1 MRAYIYELVCS
12 KFLWCSVIG
21 LYLCLVTSTAGTLS
35 DGSAITVVEYIFSDR
50 TAFSGFNFGF
60 EYVLFSFNSQI
71 LAVIY
76 PLVAGFATVTLFCD
90 KRAYKYSVFVN
101 IRKGSA
107 AIAIYELSTSFITM
121 AICSVLAYTGYAI
134 TIISVFPIRQLEMS
148 QLFISAI
155 LLSLVMLV
163 GNLLSLICATI
174 VPNKYFALF
183 VPMFLLYL
191 LRGITDSIVISVI
204 SSEGIGEKAYI
215 LELLSP
221 FNYLNLYSS
230 GIPVTLK
237 FIIPGAVILII
248 SAISFA
254 CLYISGRRCIMR

>member
-1 MRAYIYELVCS
+1 MKSYIYELVRS
-12 KFLWCSVIG
+12 KFLWCSVVG
-21 LYLCLVTSTAGTLS
+21 LYFCLITSTAGTLP
-35 DGSAITVVEYIFSDR
+35 DGSTITVIEYMFSDR

-76 PLVAGFATVTLFCD
+76 PLVAGFTTVTLFCD

-107 AIAIYELSTSFITM
+107 AIALYELSTSFIAM

-134 TIISVFPIRQLEMS
+134 TIMSVFPLKQLQIS
-148 QLFISAI
+148 QLFISTI

-215 LELLSP
+215 LELLNP
-221 FNYLNLYSS
+221 FNYLDLYSS
-230 GIPVTLK
+230 GIPVTVK

-254 CLYISGRRCIMR
+254 CLYISGRRCITR